1 MARIKFYNPVTK
13 TWEYADKSIN
23 IGSGAISKGQVLYIP
38 QELSEEEQKQ
48 ARENIGAV
56 SMENVEQ
63 YIEDTLLNGKW

>member
-38 QELSEEEQKQ
+38 
-48 ARENIGAV
+48 
-56 SMENVEQ
+56 
-63 YIEDTLLNGKW
+63 